1 MRITKK
7 TAKIAAVSTAGVLLL
22 GGGIWFAAGKLKK
35 PEIKVYSMEELS
47 QQMWGETNS
56 LEGAVSSNVSQE
68 VRLME
73 KQLVSQVHVQEG
85 QEVKA
90 GDPLLTYDM
99 TLVNIDLEM
108 EKLNKEQLK
117 VKKKGLENELKN
129 LKDEKKNV
137 AAGNKSYKI
146 EFLSNAEEIKPEE
159 EKPEQQP
166 EEKPEEPKPE
176 QPETPQEQARPSGVY
191 KRLYRD
197 ITIDNTEFPNDDAII
212 ENAIPYSGKGTKEE
226 PYVYV
231 CQKGV
236 LIQGEFLNQLAGF
249 DVSGNRV
256 REPYYCK
263 LEVRSDNSFDGTL
276 QAAMI
281 LDGSAIESAVEP
293 SAWFRTRLG
302 KNEWEEML
310 PEEDVPQ
317 GEVLPELPDGTGNE
331 IPEEEIVGG
340 YSKEELEKAIKEKE
354 KEIKT
359 TELDIKEADLKI
371 KKVEQELQSETVT
384 STVDGVVKKVGDP
397 AKGEIDGE
405 PFIIVESSGGV
416 YIKGVVSEA
425 LLEKVQPGQLVTGM
439 AYESGTFFEAEV
451 KEVSPY
457 PASGYQSYDGRELTY
472 YPFTAYIAD
481 STGLKDNEMVSMDL
495 PADEGGMSGMFIG
508 KEYIRSKNGEDF
520 VYKEGKN
527 GKLEKQP
534 IRTGQT
540 FYGSIIE
547 VKDGLTME
555 DHIAFPYGKK
565 VKEGAKVKR
574 ASLAEENM
582 F

>member
-384 STVDGVVKKVGDP
+384 STVNGTVKKVGDP
-397 AKGEIDGE
+397 AKGEIDGD

-565 VKEGAKVKR
+565 VKEGAKIKR
-574 ASLAEENM
+574 DSLAEENM

>member
-166 EEKPEEPKPE
+166 EEKTEEPKPE

-384 STVDGVVKKVGDP
+384 STVNGTVKKVGDP
-397 AKGEIDGE
+397 AKGEIDGD

-457 PASGYQSYDGRELTY
+457 PASSYQSYDGRELTY

>member
-1 MRITKK
+1 MRINKK
-7 TAKIAAVSTAGVLLL
+7 TAKIAAVSTVGVLLL

-35 PEIKVYSMEELS
+35 SEIKVYPMEELS
-47 QQMWGETNS
+47 QQIWGETNS
-56 LEGAVSSNVSQE
+56 LEGVVSSNVSQE
-68 VRLME
+68 VRLMD

-85 QEVKA
+85 QEVKE

-129 LKDEKKNV
+129 LKNDKKNM
-137 AAGNKSYKI
+137 AAGSKPYKI
-146 EFLSNAEEIKPEE
+146 EFLSNI
-159 EKPEQQP
+159 
-166 EEKPEEPKPE
+166 EEKPEER
-176 QPETPQEQARPSGVY
+176 ETSQEQVRPSGVY

-197 ITIDNTEFPNDDAII
+197 IAIDNTEFPNDDAII
-212 ENAIPYSGKGTKEE
+212 ENAIPYSGKGTKED

-249 DVSGNRV
+249 DASGNRV

-281 LDGSAIESAVEP
+281 LDGSAIESRVE
-293 SAWFRTRLG
+293 SSDWFRTRLG

-310 PEEDVPQ
+310 PQEEVPP
-317 GEVLPELPDGTGNE
+317 GEVIPELPDGTGNAIPDNE
-331 IPEEEIVGG
+331 IIGG

-359 TELDIKEADLKI
+359 TELDIKESDLKI
-371 KKVEQELQSETVT
+371 KKVEQELQSETVS
-384 STVDGVVKKVGDP
+384 STVNGVVKKVGDP
-397 AKGEIDGE
+397 AKGEVDGE
-405 PFIIVESSGGV
+405 PFIVVKSSEGV
-416 YIKGVVSEA
+416 YIEGVVSEA
-425 LLEKVQPGQLVTGM
+425 LLEKVKAGQIVTGM

-457 PASGYQSYDGRELTY
+457 PASGYQRYDGRELTY

-481 STGLKDNEMVSMDL
+481 STGLKDSEMVNMEL
-495 PADEGGMSGMFIG
+495 PAEDGGMTGIFIG
-508 KEYIRSKNGEDF
+508 KEYIRSKEGEDF

-534 IRTGQT
+534 VRTGQT
-540 FYGSIIE
+540 FYGSIVEI
-547 VKDGLTME
+547 KDGLTME

-574 ASLAEENM
+574 TSLMEENM

>member
-1 MRITKK
+1 
-7 TAKIAAVSTAGVLLL
+7 
-22 GGGIWFAAGKLKK
+22 
-35 PEIKVYSMEELS
+35 MEELS

-85 QEVKA
+85 QEVKE
-90 GDPLLTYDM
+90 GDPVLTYDM

-108 EKLNKEQLK
+108 EKLNREQLK

-129 LKDEKKNV
+129 LKDDKKNMAV
-137 AAGNKSYKI
+137 GRVYKV
-146 EFLSNAEEIKPEE
+146 EFLSNIEENPEI
-159 EKPEQQP
+159 
-166 EEKPEEPKPE
+166 KPEEPKPE

-384 STVDGVVKKVGDP
+384 STVNGTVKKVGDP
-397 AKGEIDGE
+397 AKGEIDGD

-495 PADEGGMSGMFIG
+495 PADEGGMSGLFIG

-540 FYGSIIE
+540 FYGSIVE

-574 ASLAEENM
+574 ASLMEENI

>member
-85 QEVKA
+85 QEVKE

-108 EKLNKEQLK
+108 EKLNREQLK

-129 LKDEKKNV
+129 LKDDKKNMAV
-137 AAGNKSYKI
+137 GRVYKV
-146 EFLSNAEEIKPEE
+146 EFLSNIEENPEI
-159 EKPEQQP
+159 
-166 EEKPEEPKPE
+166 KPEEPKPE

-384 STVDGVVKKVGDP
+384 STVNGTVKKVGDP
-397 AKGEIDGE
+397 AKGEIDGD

-495 PADEGGMSGMFIG
+495 PADEGGMSGLFIG

-540 FYGSIIE
+540 FYGSIVE

-555 DHIAFPYGKK
+555 DHIAFPYGK
-565 VKEGAKVKR
+565 R
-574 ASLAEENM
+574 
-582 F
+582 

>member
-1 MRITKK
+1 MRKTKK
-7 TAKIAAVSTAGVLLL
+7 TVKIVAVSTAGVLLL
-22 GGGIWFAAGKLKK
+22 GGGIWFVAGKLKK

-73 KQLVSQVHVQEG
+73 KQLVSKVYVQEG
-85 QEVKA
+85 QEVKE

-108 EKLNKEQLK
+108 EKLNKEQLQ

-129 LKDEKKNV
+129 LKDDKKNV
-137 AAGNKSYKI
+137 LVGNKFYKI
-146 EFLSNAEEIKPEE
+146 EFLSNVDEIKPEE
-159 EKPEQQP
+159 GKPEQQP
-166 EEKPEEPKPE
+166 EEE
-176 QPETPQEQARPSGVY
+176 QEMPQEQARPSGVY

-197 ITIDNTEFPNDDAII
+197 ITIDKTEFPNDDAII
-212 ENAIPYSGKGTKEE
+212 ENAIPYSGKGTKED

-249 DVSGNRV
+249 DASGSRV
-256 REPYYCK
+256 RDPYYCK

-281 LDGSAIESAVEP
+281 LDGSAIENAVEA

-310 PEEDVPQ
+310 PEENVPQ

-331 IPEEEIVGG
+331 IPEEEIVGE
-340 YSKEELEKAIKEKE
+340 YSKEELEKAIKDKE

-371 KKVEQELQSETVT
+371 KKVEKELQSETVT

-425 LLEKVQPGQLVTGM
+425 LLEKVQPGQLITGM

-457 PASGYQSYDGRELTY
+457 PASGYQNYDGRELTY

-481 STGLKDNEMVSMDL
+481 STGLKDSEMVSMDL
-495 PADEGGMSGMFIG
+495 PVDEGGMSGMFIG
-508 KEYIRSKNGEDF
+508 KEYIRSKKGEDF

-565 VKEGAKVKR
+565 IKEGAKVKR

>member
-384 STVDGVVKKVGDP
+384 STVNGTVKKVGDP
-397 AKGEIDGE
+397 AKGEIDGD

-457 PASGYQSYDGRELTY
+457 PASSYQSYDGRELTY

-495 PADEGGMSGMFIG
+495 PADEGGMSGLFIG

>member
-1 MRITKK
+1 MRKTKK
-7 TAKIAAVSTAGVLLL
+7 TAKIVAVSTAGVLLL
-22 GGGIWFAAGKLKK
+22 GGGIWFVAGKLKK

-73 KQLVSQVHVQEG
+73 KQLVSKVYVQEG
-85 QEVKA
+85 QEVKE

-108 EKLNKEQLK
+108 EKLNKEQLQ

-129 LKDEKKNV
+129 LKDDKKNV
-137 AAGNKSYKI
+137 LVGNKFYKI
-146 EFLSNAEEIKPEE
+146 EFLSNVDEIKPEE
-159 EKPEQQP
+159 GKPEQQP
-166 EEKPEEPKPE
+166 EEEPEM
-176 QPETPQEQARPSGVY
+176 PQEQARPSGVY

-197 ITIDNTEFPNDDAII
+197 ITIDKTEFPNDDAII
-212 ENAIPYSGKGTKEE
+212 ENAIPYSGKGTKED

-249 DVSGNRV
+249 DASGSRV
-256 REPYYCK
+256 RDPYYCK

-281 LDGSAIESAVEP
+281 LDGSAIENAVEA

-310 PEEDVPQ
+310 PEENVPQ

-331 IPEEEIVGG
+331 IPEEEIVGE
-340 YSKEELEKAIKEKE
+340 YSKEELEKAIKDKE

-371 KKVEQELQSETVT
+371 KKVEKELQSETVT

-425 LLEKVQPGQLVTGM
+425 LLEKVQPGQLITGM

-457 PASGYQSYDGRELTY
+457 PASGYQNYDGRELTY

-481 STGLKDNEMVSMDL
+481 GTGLKDSEMVSMDL
-495 PADEGGMSGMFIG
+495 PVDEGGMSGMFIG

-527 GKLEKQP
+527 GKLEKQL

-565 VKEGAKVKR
+565 IKEGAKVKR

>member
-68 VRLME
+68 VRLMD

-176 QPETPQEQARPSGVY
+176 EPETPQEQARPSGVY

-197 ITIDNTEFPNDDAII
+197 ITIDKTEFPNDDAII
-212 ENAIPYSGKGTKEE
+212 ENAIPYSGKGTKDD

-249 DVSGNRV
+249 DASGKRV
-256 REPYYCK
+256 RDPYYCK

-281 LDGSAIESAVEP
+281 LDGSAIESAVEA

-310 PEEDVPQ
+310 PEENVPQ

-555 DHIAFPYGKK
+555 DHIAFSYGKK

>member
-1 MRITKK
+1 MRINKK
-7 TAKIAAVSTAGVLLL
+7 TAKIAAISTAGVLLI

-35 PEIKVYSMEELS
+35 AEIKVYSMEELS
-47 QQMWGETNS
+47 QQMWGESNS

-68 VRLME
+68 VRLMD

-85 QEVKA
+85 QEVKE

-99 TLVNIDLEM
+99 TLVSIDLEM
-108 EKLNKEQLK
+108 EKLNKEQMK
-117 VKKKGLENELKN
+117 VKKTGLENELKN
-129 LKDEKKNV
+129 LKDDKKNM
-137 AAGNKSYKI
+137 AFGNKQYKI
-146 EFLSNAEEIKPEE
+146 EFLTNIEE
-159 EKPEQQP
+159 EEP
-166 EEKPEEPKPE
+166 KPEEPKPE
-176 QPETPQEQARPSGVY
+176 EPKPEEPKPEEPETPPEQARPSGVY

-197 ITIDNTEFPNDDAII
+197 ITIDKTEFPNDDAII
-212 ENAIPYSGKGTKEE
+212 ENAIPYSGKGTKED

-249 DVSGNRV
+249 DASGARV
-256 REPYYCK
+256 RDPYYCK
-263 LEVRSDNSFDGTL
+263 LEVRSENSFDGTL

-281 LDGSAIESAVEP
+281 LDGSAIEAAVEP
-293 SAWFRTRLG
+293 STWFRTRLG

-317 GEVLPELPDGTGNE
+317 GELLPELPDGTGDEVPNDE
-331 IPEEEIVGG
+331 IIGG
-340 YSKEELEKAIKEKE
+340 YSKEELEKAIKDKE
-354 KEIKT
+354 KEIKSI
-359 TELDIKEADLKI
+359 ELDIKEADLKI
-371 KKVEQELQSETVT
+371 KKVEQELQGETVS
-384 STVDGVVKKVGDP
+384 STVNGIVKKVGDP
-397 AKGEIDGE
+397 AKGEVDGE
-405 PFIIVESSGGV
+405 PFIVVESNEGV

-457 PASGYQSYDGRELTY
+457 PASGYQNYGGRELTY
-472 YPFTAYIAD
+472 YPFTAFIAD
-481 STGLKDNEMVSMDL
+481 STGLKDNEMVNMEL
-495 PADEGGMSGMFIG
+495 PAEEGSMSGMFIG
-508 KEYIRSKNGEDF
+508 KEYIRSKDGEDF

-534 IRTGQT
+534 VRTGQT
-540 FYGSIIE
+540 FYGSVVEI
-547 VKDGLTME
+547 KDGLTME

>member
-68 VRLME
+68 VRLMD

-384 STVDGVVKKVGDP
+384 STVNGTVKKVGDP
-397 AKGEIDGE
+397 AKGEIDGD

-495 PADEGGMSGMFIG
+495 PADEGGMSGLFIG

-565 VKEGAKVKR
+565 VKEGAKIKR

>member
-68 VRLME
+68 VRLMD

-137 AAGNKSYKI
+137 AARNKSYKI

-384 STVDGVVKKVGDP
+384 STVNGTVKKVGDP
-397 AKGEIDGE
+397 AKGEIDGD

-457 PASGYQSYDGRELTY
+457 PASSYQSYDGRELTY

-565 VKEGAKVKR
+565 VKEGAKIKR

>member
-68 VRLME
+68 VRLMD

-146 EFLSNAEEIKPEE
+146 EFLSTAEEIKPEE

-176 QPETPQEQARPSGVY
+176 EPETPQEQARPSGVY

-197 ITIDNTEFPNDDAII
+197 ITIDKTEFPNDDAII
-212 ENAIPYSGKGTKEE
+212 ENAIPYSGKGTKDD

-249 DVSGNRV
+249 DASGKRV
-256 REPYYCK
+256 RDPYYCK

-281 LDGSAIESAVEP
+281 LDGSAIESAVEA

-310 PEEDVPQ
+310 PEENVPQ

-495 PADEGGMSGMFIG
+495 PADEGGMSGLFIG

-565 VKEGAKVKR
+565 VKEGAKIKR

>member
-68 VRLME
+68 IRLMD

-146 EFLSNAEEIKPEE
+146 EFLSNAEGIKPEE

-176 QPETPQEQARPSGVY
+176 EPETPQEQARPSGVY

-197 ITIDNTEFPNDDAII
+197 ITIDKTEFPNDDAII
-212 ENAIPYSGKGTKEE
+212 ENAIPYSGKGTKDD

-249 DVSGNRV
+249 DASGNRV
-256 REPYYCK
+256 RDPYYCK

-281 LDGSAIESAVEP
+281 LDGSAIESAVEA

-310 PEEDVPQ
+310 PEENVPQ

-527 GKLEKQP
+527 GKLEKQS

>member
-85 QEVKA
+85 QEVKE

-108 EKLNKEQLK
+108 EKLNREQLK

-129 LKDEKKNV
+129 LKDDKKNMAV
-137 AAGNKSYKI
+137 GRVYKV
-146 EFLSNAEEIKPEE
+146 EFLSNIEENPEI
-159 EKPEQQP
+159 
-166 EEKPEEPKPE
+166 KPEEPKPE

-384 STVDGVVKKVGDP
+384 STVNGTVKKVGDP
-397 AKGEIDGE
+397 AKGEIDGD

-495 PADEGGMSGMFIG
+495 PADEGGMSGLFIG

-540 FYGSIIE
+540 FYGSIVE

-574 ASLAEENM
+574 ASSMEENI

>member
-1 MRITKK
+1 MRKTKK
-7 TAKIAAVSTAGVLLL
+7 TAKIVAVSTAGVLLL
-22 GGGIWFAAGKLKK
+22 GGGIWFVAGKLKK

-73 KQLVSQVHVQEG
+73 KQLVSKVYVQEG
-85 QEVKA
+85 QEVKE

-108 EKLNKEQLK
+108 EKLNKEQLQ

-129 LKDEKKNV
+129 LKDDKKNV
-137 AAGNKSYKI
+137 LVGNKFYKI
-146 EFLSNAEEIKPEE
+146 EFLSNVDEIKPEE
-159 EKPEQQP
+159 GKPEQQP
-166 EEKPEEPKPE
+166 EEEPEM
-176 QPETPQEQARPSGVY
+176 PQEQARPSGVY

-197 ITIDNTEFPNDDAII
+197 ITIDKTEFPNDDAII
-212 ENAIPYSGKGTKEE
+212 ENAIPYSGKGTKED

-249 DVSGNRV
+249 DASGSRV
-256 REPYYCK
+256 RDPYYCK

-281 LDGSAIESAVEP
+281 LDGSAIENAVEA
-293 SAWFRTRLG
+293 SAGLRTRLG

-310 PEEDVPQ
+310 PEENVPQ

-331 IPEEEIVGG
+331 IPEEEIVGE
-340 YSKEELEKAIKEKE
+340 YSKEELEKAIKDKE

-371 KKVEQELQSETVT
+371 KKVEKELQSETVT

-457 PASGYQSYDGRELTY
+457 PASGYQNYDGRELTY

-481 STGLKDNEMVSMDL
+481 STGLKDSEMVSMDL
-495 PADEGGMSGMFIG
+495 PVDEGGMSGMFIG

-527 GKLEKQP
+527 GKLEKQL

-565 VKEGAKVKR
+565 IKEGAKVKR

>member
-85 QEVKA
+85 QEVKE

-108 EKLNKEQLK
+108 EKLNREQLK

-129 LKDEKKNV
+129 LKDDKKNMAV
-137 AAGNKSYKI
+137 GRGYKV
-146 EFLSNAEEIKPEE
+146 EFLSNIEENPEIKPEE
-159 EKPEQQP
+159 L
-166 EEKPEEPKPE
+166 KPE

-384 STVDGVVKKVGDP
+384 STVNGTVKKVGDP
-397 AKGEIDGE
+397 AKGEIDGD

-495 PADEGGMSGMFIG
+495 PADEGGMSGLFIG

-540 FYGSIIE
+540 FYGSIVE

-574 ASLAEENM
+574 ASLMEENI

>member
-1 MRITKK
+1 MRINKK
-7 TAKIAAVSTAGVLLL
+7 IVKIAVASTAGVLLL
-22 GGGIWFAAGKLKK
+22 GGGIWFTVGKLKK
-35 PEIKVYSMEELS
+35 AEIKVYSMEEVS
-47 QQMWGETNS
+47 QQMWGETNN

-68 VRLME
+68 VRLLD

-85 QEVKA
+85 QEVQQ

-99 TLVNIDLEM
+99 TLVSIDLEM
-108 EKLNKEQLK
+108 EKLNKEQLT

-129 LKDEKKNV
+129 LKNDKKNM
-137 AAGNKSYKI
+137 ATENKQYKI
-146 EFLSNAEEIKPEE
+146 QFLSNSNIGEE
-159 EKPEQQP
+159 Q
-166 EEKPEEPKPE
+166 KPEEP
-176 QPETPQEQARPSGVY
+176 ETPSENEQVRPSGVY

-197 ITIDNTEFPNDDAII
+197 ITIDQTEFPNDDAII
-212 ENAIPYSGKGTKEE
+212 ENAIPYSGKGTKDD

-249 DVSGNRV
+249 DSSGTRV
-256 REPYYCK
+256 RDPYYCK
-263 LEVRSDNSFDGTL
+263 LEVRSENSFDGTL

-281 LDGSAIESAVEP
+281 LDGSTIESAVEP
-293 SAWFRTRLG
+293 SMWFRTRLG

-317 GEVLPELPDGTGNE
+317 GELLPELPDGTGDEVSDDE
-331 IPEEEIVGG
+331 IIDG

-354 KEIKT
+354 QEIKK
-359 TELDIKEADLKI
+359 TELDLKEADLKI
-371 KKVEQELQSETVT
+371 KKVEQELQDETVF
-384 STVDGVVKKVGDP
+384 STVNGVVKKVGDP
-397 AKGEIDGE
+397 KKGEIDGE
-405 PFIIVESSGGV
+405 PFIIVESSEGV

-425 LLEKVQPGQLVTGM
+425 LLEKVQPGQIVMGT
-439 AYESGTFFEAEV
+439 AYESNTFFEAEI

-457 PASGYQSYDGRELTY
+457 PANGYQNYDDRELTY
-472 YPFTAYIAD
+472 YPFTAYIAE
-481 STGLKDNEMVSMDL
+481 STGLKDNEMASMEL
-495 PADEGGMSGMFIG
+495 PAEEGGVSGIFLG
-508 KEYIRSKNGEDF
+508 KEYIRSEDGEDF

-534 IRTGQT
+534 VRTGQT
-540 FYGSIIE
+540 FYGSVVEI
-547 VKDGLTME
+547 KDGLTME

-565 VKEGAKVKR
+565 VKEGAKVKQ
-574 ASLAEENM
+574 ASFAEENM

>member
-1 MRITKK
+1 MRINKK
-7 TAKIAAVSTAGVLLL
+7 IAKIAAVSTVGVFLL

-35 PEIKVYSMEELS
+35 AEIKVYSMEELS

-68 VRLME
+68 VRLMD

-85 QEVKA
+85 QEVQE

-99 TLVNIDLEM
+99 TLVSIDLEM
-108 EKLNKEQLK
+108 EKLNKEQLT

-129 LKDEKKNV
+129 LKNDKKNMD
-137 AAGNKSYKI
+137 AGNKQYKI
-146 EFLSNAEEIKPEE
+146 EFLSNVGEGEV
-159 EKPEQQP
+159 
-166 EEKPEEPKPE
+166 KPEEPKPE
-176 QPETPQEQARPSGVY
+176 TPLENEQVRPSGVY

-197 ITIDNTEFPNDDAII
+197 ITIDKTEFPNDDAII
-212 ENAIPYSGKGTKEE
+212 ENAIPYSGKGTKED

-249 DVSGNRV
+249 DASGKRV
-256 REPYYCK
+256 RDPYYCK
-263 LEVRSDNSFDGTL
+263 LEVRSENSFDGTL

-281 LDGSAIESAVEP
+281 LDGSTIESAVEP
-293 SAWFRTRLG
+293 STWFRTRLG

-310 PEEDVPQ
+310 PEVDVPQ
-317 GEVLPELPDGTGNE
+317 GEVLPELPDGTGDEVADDE
-331 IPEEEIVGG
+331 IIGG

-371 KKVEQELQSETVT
+371 KKVEQELQGETVS
-384 STVDGVVKKVGDP
+384 STVNGVVKKVGDP
-397 AKGEIDGE
+397 EMGQIDGE
-405 PFIIVESSGGV
+405 PFIVVESSEGV
-416 YIKGVVSEA
+416 YIKGVVSET
-425 LLEKVQPGQLVTGM
+425 LLEKVQPGQKITGM
-439 AYESGTFFEAEV
+439 AYESSTFFEAEV

-457 PASGYQSYDGRELTY
+457 PASGYQNYDGREITC

-481 STGLKDNEMVSMDL
+481 STGLKDNEMVSMEL
-495 PADEGGMSGMFIG
+495 PAEEGGMSGIFIG
-508 KEYIRSKNGEDF
+508 KEYIRSKDGEDF

-534 IRTGQT
+534 VRTGQT
-540 FYGSIIE
+540 FYGSVVEI
-547 VKDGLTME
+547 KDGLTME

-565 VKEGAKVKR
+565 VKEGAKVKQ

>member
-1 MRITKK
+1 MRINKK
-7 TAKIAAVSTAGVLLL
+7 TAKIAAVSTVGVLLL

-35 PEIKVYSMEELS
+35 SEIKVYPMEELS
-47 QQMWGETNS
+47 QQIWGETNS
-56 LEGAVSSNVSQE
+56 LEGVVSSNVSQE
-68 VRLME
+68 VRLMD

-85 QEVKA
+85 QEVKE

-129 LKDEKKNV
+129 LKNDKKNM
-137 AAGNKSYKI
+137 AAGSKPYKI
-146 EFLSNAEEIKPEE
+146 EFLSNI
-159 EKPEQQP
+159 
-166 EEKPEEPKPE
+166 EEKPEER
-176 QPETPQEQARPSGVY
+176 ETSQEQVRPSGVY

-197 ITIDNTEFPNDDAII
+197 IAIDNTEFPNDDAII
-212 ENAIPYSGKGTKEE
+212 ENAIPYSGKGTKED

-249 DVSGNRV
+249 DASGNRV

-281 LDGSAIESAVEP
+281 LDGSAIESRVE
-293 SAWFRTRLG
+293 SSDWFRTRLG

-310 PEEDVPQ
+310 PQEEVPP
-317 GEVLPELPDGTGNE
+317 GEVIPELPDGTGNAIPDNE
-331 IPEEEIVGG
+331 IIGG

-354 KEIKT
+354 IEIKT
-359 TELDIKEADLKI
+359 TELDIKESDLKI
-371 KKVEQELQSETVT
+371 KKVEQELQSETVS
-384 STVDGVVKKVGDP
+384 STVNGVVKKVGDP
-397 AKGEIDGE
+397 AKGEVDGE
-405 PFIIVESSGGV
+405 PFIVVESSEGV
-416 YIKGVVSEA
+416 YIEGVVSEA
-425 LLEKVQPGQLVTGM
+425 LLEKVKAGQIVTGM
-439 AYESGTFFEAEV
+439 AYESGTFYEAEV

-457 PASGYQSYDGRELTY
+457 PASGYQRYDGRELTY

-481 STGLKDNEMVSMDL
+481 STGLKDSEMVNMEL
-495 PADEGGMSGMFIG
+495 PAEDGGMTGIFIG
-508 KEYIRSKNGEDF
+508 KEYIRSKEGEDF

-534 IRTGQT
+534 VRTGQT
-540 FYGSIIE
+540 FYGSIVEI
-547 VKDGLTME
+547 KDGLTME

-574 ASLAEENM
+574 TSLMEENM

>member
-1 MRITKK
+1 
-7 TAKIAAVSTAGVLLL
+7 
-22 GGGIWFAAGKLKK
+22 
-35 PEIKVYSMEELS
+35 
-47 QQMWGETNS
+47 MWGETNS

-137 AAGNKSYKI
+137 AARNKSYKI

-384 STVDGVVKKVGDP
+384 STVNGTVKKVGDP
-397 AKGEIDGE
+397 AKGEIDGD

-457 PASGYQSYDGRELTY
+457 PASSYQSYDGRELTY

-565 VKEGAKVKR
+565 VKEGAKIKR

>member
-1 MRITKK
+1 MRINKK
-7 TAKIAAVSTAGVLLL
+7 IAKIAAVSTVGVVLL
-22 GGGIWFAAGKLKK
+22 GGGIWFVAGKLKK
-35 PEIKVYSMEELS
+35 AEIKVYPMEELS
-47 QQMWGETNS
+47 QQIWGETNS
-56 LEGAVSSNVSQE
+56 LEGMVSSNVSQE
-68 VRLME
+68 VRLMDN
-73 KQLVSQVHVQEG
+73 QLVSQVHVQER
-85 QEVKA
+85 QEVKE

-117 VKKKGLENELKN
+117 VKKNGLENELKN
-129 LKDEKKNV
+129 LKNDKKNM
-137 AAGNKSYKI
+137 AAGRKAYKI
-146 EFLSNAEEIKPEE
+146 KFLSNV
-159 EKPEQQP
+159 
-166 EEKPEEPKPE
+166 EEKPEEPE
-176 QPETPQEQARPSGVY
+176 QPQEQARPSGVY

-197 ITIDNTEFPNDDAII
+197 ITIDKTEFPNDDAII
-212 ENAIPYSGKGTKEE
+212 ENAIPYSGKGTKDD

-249 DVSGNRV
+249 DASGNRV

-281 LDGSAIESAVEP
+281 LDGSAIESRVE
-293 SAWFRTRLG
+293 SSDWFRTRLG

-310 PEEDVPQ
+310 PEEEVPP
-317 GEVLPELPDGTGNE
+317 GEVIPELPDGTGNAIPDNE
-331 IPEEEIVGG
+331 IIGG

-359 TELDIKEADLKI
+359 TELDIKGSDLKI
-371 KKVEQELQSETVT
+371 KKVEQELQSETVS
-384 STVDGVVKKVGDP
+384 STVNGVVKKVGDP

-405 PFIIVESSGGV
+405 PFIVVESSEGV
-416 YIKGVVSEA
+416 YIEGVVSEA
-425 LLEKVQPGQLVTGM
+425 LLEKVQPGQIVTGM
-439 AYESGTFFEAEV
+439 AYESSTFFEAEV

-457 PASGYQSYDGRELTY
+457 PASGYQNYDGRELTY

-481 STGLKDNEMVSMDL
+481 STGLKDNEMASMEL
-495 PADEGGMSGMFIG
+495 PAEEGGITGIFIG
-508 KEYIRSKNGEDF
+508 KEYIRSKDGEDF

-534 IRTGQT
+534 VHTGQT
-540 FYGSIIE
+540 FYGSIVEI
-547 VKDGLTME
+547 KDGLTME

-574 ASLAEENM
+574 ASLMEENM

>member
-384 STVDGVVKKVGDP
+384 STVNGTVKKVGDP

-495 PADEGGMSGMFIG
+495 PADEGGMSGLFIG

>member
-85 QEVKA
+85 QEVKE

-108 EKLNKEQLK
+108 EKLNREQLK

-129 LKDEKKNV
+129 LKDDKKNMAV
-137 AAGNKSYKI
+137 GRVYKV
-146 EFLSNAEEIKPEE
+146 EFLSNIEENPEI
-159 EKPEQQP
+159 
-166 EEKPEEPKPE
+166 KPEEPKPE

-384 STVDGVVKKVGDP
+384 STVNGTVKKVGDP
-397 AKGEIDGE
+397 AKGEIDGD

-495 PADEGGMSGMFIG
+495 PADEGGMSGLFIG

-540 FYGSIIE
+540 FYGSIVE

-555 DHIAFPYGKK
+555 DHSGDL
-565 VKEGAKVKR
+565 GT
-574 ASLAEENM
+574 
-582 F
+582 

>member
-68 VRLME
+68 VRLMD

-176 QPETPQEQARPSGVY
+176 EPETPQEQARPSGVY

-197 ITIDNTEFPNDDAII
+197 ITIDKTEFPNDDAII
-212 ENAIPYSGKGTKEE
+212 ENAIPYSGKGTKDD

-249 DVSGNRV
+249 DASGKRV
-256 REPYYCK
+256 RDPYYCK

-281 LDGSAIESAVEP
+281 LDGSAIESAVEA

-310 PEEDVPQ
+310 PEENVPQ

-495 PADEGGMSGMFIG
+495 PADEGGMSGLFIG

>member
-68 VRLME
+68 VRLMD

-384 STVDGVVKKVGDP
+384 STVNGTVKKVGDP
-397 AKGEIDGE
+397 AKGEIDGD

-457 PASGYQSYDGRELTY
+457 PASSYQSYDGRELTY

-495 PADEGGMSGMFIG
+495 PADEGGMSGLFIG

-565 VKEGAKVKR
+565 VKEGAKIKR

>member
-68 VRLME
+68 VRLMD

-166 EEKPEEPKPE
+166 EEKPEEP
-176 QPETPQEQARPSGVY
+176 ETPQEQARPSGVY

-197 ITIDNTEFPNDDAII
+197 ITIDKTEFPNDDAII
-212 ENAIPYSGKGTKEE
+212 ENAIPYSGKGTKDD

-249 DVSGNRV
+249 DASGKRV
-256 REPYYCK
+256 RDPYYCK

-281 LDGSAIESAVEP
+281 LDGSAIESAVEA

-310 PEEDVPQ
+310 PEENVPQ

-495 PADEGGMSGMFIG
+495 PADEGGMSGLFIG

-565 VKEGAKVKR
+565 VKEGAKIKR

>member
-166 EEKPEEPKPE
+166 EEKTEEPKPE

-197 ITIDNTEFPNDDAII
+197 ITIDNTEFPNDDAIR

-384 STVDGVVKKVGDP
+384 STVNGTVKKVGDP
-397 AKGEIDGE
+397 AKGEIDGD

-495 PADEGGMSGMFIG
+495 PADEGGMSGLFIG

>member
-85 QEVKA
+85 QEVKE

-108 EKLNKEQLK
+108 EKLNREQLK

-129 LKDEKKNV
+129 LKDDKKNMAV
-137 AAGNKSYKI
+137 GRVYKV
-146 EFLSNAEEIKPEE
+146 EFLSNIEENPEI
-159 EKPEQQP
+159 
-166 EEKPEEPKPE
+166 KPEEPKPE

-384 STVDGVVKKVGDP
+384 STVNGTVKKVGDP
-397 AKGEIDGE
+397 AKGEIDGD

-425 LLEKVQPGQLVTGM
+425 LLEKVQPGQLVTSM

-495 PADEGGMSGMFIG
+495 PADEGGMSGLFIG

-540 FYGSIIE
+540 FYGSIVE

-574 ASLAEENM
+574 ASLMEENI

>member
-1 MRITKK
+1 MRKTKK
-7 TAKIAAVSTAGVLLL
+7 TVKIVAVSTAGVLLL
-22 GGGIWFAAGKLKK
+22 GGGIWFVAGKLKK

-73 KQLVSQVHVQEG
+73 KQLVSKVYVQEG
-85 QEVKA
+85 QEVKE

-108 EKLNKEQLK
+108 EKLNKEQLQ

-129 LKDEKKNV
+129 LKDDKKNV
-137 AAGNKSYKI
+137 LVGNKFYKI
-146 EFLSNAEEIKPEE
+146 EFLSNVDEIKPEE
-159 EKPEQQP
+159 GKPEQQP
-166 EEKPEEPKPE
+166 EEE
-176 QPETPQEQARPSGVY
+176 QEMPQEQARPSGVY

-197 ITIDNTEFPNDDAII
+197 ITIDKTEFPNDDAII
-212 ENAIPYSGKGTKEE
+212 ENAIPYSGKGTKED

-249 DVSGNRV
+249 DASGSRV
-256 REPYYCK
+256 RDPYYCK

-281 LDGSAIESAVEP
+281 LDGSAIENAVEA

-310 PEEDVPQ
+310 PEENVPQ

-331 IPEEEIVGG
+331 IPEEEIVGE
-340 YSKEELEKAIKEKE
+340 YSKEELEKAIKDKE

-371 KKVEQELQSETVT
+371 KKVEKELQSETVT

-457 PASGYQSYDGRELTY
+457 PASGYQNYDGRELTY

-481 STGLKDNEMVSMDL
+481 STGLKDSEMVSMDL
-495 PADEGGMSGMFIG
+495 PVDEGGMSGMFIG

-527 GKLEKQP
+527 GKLEKQL

-565 VKEGAKVKR
+565 IKEGAKVKR

>member
-1 MRITKK
+1 MRINKK
-7 TAKIAAVSTAGVLLL
+7 IAKIAAVSTVGVVLL
-22 GGGIWFAAGKLKK
+22 GGGIWFVAGKLKK
-35 PEIKVYSMEELS
+35 AEIKVYPMEELS
-47 QQMWGETNS
+47 QQIWGETNS
-56 LEGAVSSNVSQE
+56 LEGMVSSNVSQE
-68 VRLME
+68 VRLMDN
-73 KQLVSQVHVQEG
+73 QLVSQVHVQEG
-85 QEVKA
+85 QEVKE

-129 LKDEKKNV
+129 LKNDKKNM
-137 AAGNKSYKI
+137 AAGRKAYKI
-146 EFLSNAEEIKPEE
+146 KFLSNV
-159 EKPEQQP
+159 
-166 EEKPEEPKPE
+166 EEKPEEPE
-176 QPETPQEQARPSGVY
+176 QPQEQARPSGVY

-197 ITIDNTEFPNDDAII
+197 ITIDKTEFPNDDAII
-212 ENAIPYSGKGTKEE
+212 ENAIPYSGKGTKDD

-249 DVSGNRV
+249 DASGNRV

-281 LDGSAIESAVEP
+281 LDGSAIESRVE
-293 SAWFRTRLG
+293 SSDWFRTRLG

-310 PEEDVPQ
+310 PEEEVPP
-317 GEVLPELPDGTGNE
+317 GEVIPELPDGTGNAIPDNE
-331 IPEEEIVGG
+331 IIGG

-359 TELDIKEADLKI
+359 TELDIKESDLKI
-371 KKVEQELQSETVT
+371 KKVEQELQSETVS
-384 STVDGVVKKVGDP
+384 STVNGVVKKVGDP

-405 PFIIVESSGGV
+405 PFIVVESSEGV
-416 YIKGVVSEA
+416 YIEGVVSEA
-425 LLEKVQPGQLVTGM
+425 LLEKVQPGQIVTGM
-439 AYESGTFFEAEV
+439 AYESSTFFEAEV

-457 PASGYQSYDGRELTY
+457 PASGYQNYDGRELTY

-481 STGLKDNEMVSMDL
+481 STGLKDNEMASMEL
-495 PADEGGMSGMFIG
+495 PAEEGGITGIFIG
-508 KEYIRSKNGEDF
+508 KEYIRSKDGEDF
-520 VYKEGKN
+520 IYKEGKN
-527 GKLEKQP
+527 GKLEKQSVH
-534 IRTGQT
+534 TGQT
-540 FYGSIIE
+540 FYGSIVEI
-547 VKDGLTME
+547 KDGLTME

-574 ASLAEENM
+574 ASLMEENM

>member
-68 VRLME
+68 VRLMD

-166 EEKPEEPKPE
+166 EEKLEEPKPE
-176 QPETPQEQARPSGVY
+176 EPETPQEQARPSGVY

-197 ITIDNTEFPNDDAII
+197 ITIDKTEFPNDDAII
-212 ENAIPYSGKGTKEE
+212 ENAIPYSGKGTKDD

-249 DVSGNRV
+249 DASGKRV
-256 REPYYCK
+256 RDPYYCK

-281 LDGSAIESAVEP
+281 LDGSAIESAVEA

-310 PEEDVPQ
+310 PEENVPQ

>member
-384 STVDGVVKKVGDP
+384 STVNGTVKKVGDP
-397 AKGEIDGE
+397 AKGEIDGD

-495 PADEGGMSGMFIG
+495 PADEGGMSGLFIG

-540 FYGSIIE
+540 FYGSIVE

>member
-68 VRLME
+68 VRLMD

-384 STVDGVVKKVGDP
+384 STVNGTVKKVGDP
-397 AKGEIDGE
+397 AKGEIDGD

-495 PADEGGMSGMFIG
+495 PADEGGMSGLFIG

>member
-1 MRITKK
+1 MRINKK
-7 TAKIAAVSTAGVLLL
+7 TAKIAAVSTVGVLLL

-35 PEIKVYSMEELS
+35 SEIKVYPMEELS
-47 QQMWGETNS
+47 QQIWGETNS
-56 LEGAVSSNVSQE
+56 LEGVVSSNVSQE
-68 VRLME
+68 VRLMD

-85 QEVKA
+85 QEVKE

-129 LKDEKKNV
+129 LKNDKKNM
-137 AAGNKSYKI
+137 AAGSKPYKI
-146 EFLSNAEEIKPEE
+146 EFLSNI
-159 EKPEQQP
+159 
-166 EEKPEEPKPE
+166 EEKPEER
-176 QPETPQEQARPSGVY
+176 ETSQEQVRPSGVY

-197 ITIDNTEFPNDDAII
+197 IAIDNTEFPNDDAII
-212 ENAIPYSGKGTKEE
+212 ENAIPYSGKGTKED

-249 DVSGNRV
+249 DASGNRV

-281 LDGSAIESAVEP
+281 LDGSAIESRVE
-293 SAWFRTRLG
+293 SSDWFRTRLG

-310 PEEDVPQ
+310 PQEEVPP
-317 GEVLPELPDGTGNE
+317 GEVIPELPDGTGNAIPDNE
-331 IPEEEIVGG
+331 IIGG

-359 TELDIKEADLKI
+359 TELDIKESDLKI
-371 KKVEQELQSETVT
+371 KKVEQELQSETVS
-384 STVDGVVKKVGDP
+384 STVNGVVKKVGDP
-397 AKGEIDGE
+397 AKGEVDGE
-405 PFIIVESSGGV
+405 PFIVVESSEGV
-416 YIKGVVSEA
+416 YIEGVVSEA
-425 LLEKVQPGQLVTGM
+425 LLEKVKAGQIVTGM

-457 PASGYQSYDGRELTY
+457 PSSGYQRYDGRELTY

-481 STGLKDNEMVSMDL
+481 STGLKDSEMVNMEL
-495 PADEGGMSGMFIG
+495 PAEDGGMTGIFIG
-508 KEYIRSKNGEDF
+508 KEYIRSKEGEDF

-534 IRTGQT
+534 VRTGQT
-540 FYGSIIE
+540 FYGSIVEI
-547 VKDGLTME
+547 KDGLTME

-574 ASLAEENM
+574 TSLMEENM